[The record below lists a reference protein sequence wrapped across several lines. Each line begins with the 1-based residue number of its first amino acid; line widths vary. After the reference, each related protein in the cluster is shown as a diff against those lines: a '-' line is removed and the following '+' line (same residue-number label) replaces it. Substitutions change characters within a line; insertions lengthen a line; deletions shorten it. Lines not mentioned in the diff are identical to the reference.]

1 MAKLIEQ
8 WLPPMD
14 KLGNLNLID
23 EQGNPSNTWVIPL
36 QKRQVASIGIQGP
49 EGLMFSINGAP
60 TNKTN
65 YLTIGAYGVYNLTRH
80 DIQDLTIR
88 SITIYFTETN
98 SKWLTKIL
106 GQLLLM
112 LFIAKKNINSSKLL
126 HLVQIIQIQLM
137 IPVNKRERRLLN
149 E

>member
-8 WLPPMD
+8 WLPPVD

-98 SKWLTKIL
+98 SKWLTKNPWPIIVDVVYSEEEYK
-106 GQLLLM
+106 
-112 LFIAKKNINSSKLL
+112 FIEATTPDTNNSDPINDS
-126 HLVQIIQIQLM
+126 
-137 IPVNKRERRLLN
+137 NK
-149 E
+149 

>member
-49 EGLMFSINGAP
+49 EGLMFLGMNVVPSFQ
-60 TNKTN
+60 
-65 YLTIGAYGVYNLTRH
+65 L
-80 DIQDLTIR
+80 
-88 SITIYFTETN
+88 
-98 SKWLTKIL
+98 SKK
-106 GQLLLM
+106 
-112 LFIAKKNINSSKLL
+112 
-126 HLVQIIQIQLM
+126 
-137 IPVNKRERRLLN
+137 
-149 E
+149 

>member
-98 SKWLTKIL
+98 SKWLTKNPWPIIVDVVYSEEEYK
-106 GQLLLM
+106 
-112 LFIAKKNINSSKLL
+112 FIEATTSDTNNSDPINDSSK
-126 HLVQIIQIQLM
+126 
-137 IPVNKRERRLLN
+137 
-149 E
+149 

>member
-23 EQGNPSNTWVIPL
+23 EQGSPSNTWVIPL

-98 SKWLTKIL
+98 SKWLTKNPWPIIVDVVYSEEEYK
-106 GQLLLM
+106 
-112 LFIAKKNINSSKLL
+112 FIEATTPDTNNSDPINDSSK
-126 HLVQIIQIQLM
+126 
-137 IPVNKRERRLLN
+137 
-149 E
+149 

>member
-98 SKWLTKIL
+98 SKWLTKNPWPIIVDVVYSEEEYK
-106 GQLLLM
+106 
-112 LFIAKKNINSSKLL
+112 FIEATTPDTNNLDPINDSSK
-126 HLVQIIQIQLM
+126 
-137 IPVNKRERRLLN
+137 
-149 E
+149 

>member
-1 MAKLIEQ
+1 MTKLIEQ

-60 TNKTN
+60 EVIT
-65 YLTIGAYGVYNLTRH
+65 YL
-80 DIQDLTIR
+80 DEQ
-88 SITIYFTETN
+88 
-98 SKWLTKIL
+98 
-106 GQLLLM
+106 
-112 LFIAKKNINSSKLL
+112 
-126 HLVQIIQIQLM
+126 
-137 IPVNKRERRLLN
+137 
-149 E
+149 

>member
-98 SKWLTKIL
+98 SKWLTKNPWPIIVDVVYSEEEYKL
-106 GQLLLM
+106 
-112 LFIAKKNINSSKLL
+112 IEATTPDTNNSVPINDSSK
-126 HLVQIIQIQLM
+126 
-137 IPVNKRERRLLN
+137 
-149 E
+149 

>member
-98 SKWLTKIL
+98 SKWLTKNPWPIIVDVVYSEEEYK
-106 GQLLLM
+106 
-112 LFIAKKNINSSKLL
+112 FIEATTPDTNNSDLINDS
-126 HLVQIIQIQLM
+126 
-137 IPVNKRERRLLN
+137 NK
-149 E
+149 

>member
-98 SKWLTKIL
+98 SKWLTKNPWPIIVDVVYSEEEYK
-106 GQLLLM
+106 
-112 LFIAKKNINSSKLL
+112 FIEATAPDTNNSDPINDSSK
-126 HLVQIIQIQLM
+126 
-137 IPVNKRERRLLN
+137 
-149 E
+149 

>member
-23 EQGNPSNTWVIPL
+23 ESGNPSNTWVIPL

-98 SKWLTKIL
+98 SKWLTKNPWPIIVDVVYSEEEYK
-106 GQLLLM
+106 
-112 LFIAKKNINSSKLL
+112 FIEATTPNTNNSVPINDSSK
-126 HLVQIIQIQLM
+126 
-137 IPVNKRERRLLN
+137 
-149 E
+149 

>member
-23 EQGNPSNTWVIPL
+23 EQGNPSSTWVIPL

-98 SKWLTKIL
+98 SKWLTKNPWPIIVDVVYSEEEYK
-106 GQLLLM
+106 
-112 LFIAKKNINSSKLL
+112 FIEATTPDTNNSVPINDSSK
-126 HLVQIIQIQLM
+126 
-137 IPVNKRERRLLN
+137 
-149 E
+149 

>member
-98 SKWLTKIL
+98 SKWLTKNPWPIIVDVVYSEEEYK
-106 GQLLLM
+106 
-112 LFIAKKNINSSKLL
+112 FIETTTPGTNNSDPINDSSK
-126 HLVQIIQIQLM
+126 
-137 IPVNKRERRLLN
+137 
-149 E
+149 

>member
-23 EQGNPSNTWVIPL
+23 EQGSPSNTWVIPL
-36 QKRQVASIGIQGP
+36 QKRQVASIVIQGP

-98 SKWLTKIL
+98 SKWLTKNPWPIIVDVVYSEEEYK
-106 GQLLLM
+106 
-112 LFIAKKNINSSKLL
+112 FIEATTPDTNNSDPINDSSK
-126 HLVQIIQIQLM
+126 
-137 IPVNKRERRLLN
+137 
-149 E
+149 

>member
-8 WLPPMD
+8 WLPSVD

-98 SKWLTKIL
+98 SKWLTKNPWPIIVDVVYSEEEYK
-106 GQLLLM
+106 
-112 LFIAKKNINSSKLL
+112 FIEATTPDTNNSDPINDSSK
-126 HLVQIIQIQLM
+126 
-137 IPVNKRERRLLN
+137 
-149 E
+149 

>member
-23 EQGNPSNTWVIPL
+23 EQGNPSNTWVISL

-98 SKWLTKIL
+98 SKWLTKNPWPIIVDVVYSEEEYK
-106 GQLLLM
+106 
-112 LFIAKKNINSSKLL
+112 FIEATTPDTNNSVPINDSSK
-126 HLVQIIQIQLM
+126 
-137 IPVNKRERRLLN
+137 
-149 E
+149 

>member
-98 SKWLTKIL
+98 SKWLTKNPWPIIVDVVYSEEEYK
-106 GQLLLM
+106 
-112 LFIAKKNINSSKLL
+112 FIEATTPDTNNSVPINDS
-126 HLVQIIQIQLM
+126 
-137 IPVNKRERRLLN
+137 NK
-149 E
+149 

>member
-23 EQGNPSNTWVIPL
+23 EQGNSSNTWVIPL

-98 SKWLTKIL
+98 SKWLTKNPWPIIVDVVYSEEEYK
-106 GQLLLM
+106 
-112 LFIAKKNINSSKLL
+112 FIEATTPDTNNSVPINDSSK
-126 HLVQIIQIQLM
+126 
-137 IPVNKRERRLLN
+137 
-149 E
+149 

>member
-8 WLPPMD
+8 WLPPVD

-36 QKRQVASIGIQGP
+36 QKRQVTSIGIQGP

-98 SKWLTKIL
+98 SKWLTKNPWPIIVDVVYSEEEYK
-106 GQLLLM
+106 
-112 LFIAKKNINSSKLL
+112 FIEATTPDTNNSDPINDSSK
-126 HLVQIIQIQLM
+126 
-137 IPVNKRERRLLN
+137 
-149 E
+149 

>member
-36 QKRQVASIGIQGP
+36 QKRQVTSIGIQGP

-98 SKWLTKIL
+98 SKWLTKNPWPIIVDVVYSEEEYK
-106 GQLLLM
+106 
-112 LFIAKKNINSSKLL
+112 FIEATTPDTNNSDPINDSSK
-126 HLVQIIQIQLM
+126 
-137 IPVNKRERRLLN
+137 
-149 E
+149 

>member
-23 EQGNPSNTWVIPL
+23 EQGNPSNTWVIHL

-98 SKWLTKIL
+98 SKWLTKNPWPIIVDVVYSEEEYK
-106 GQLLLM
+106 
-112 LFIAKKNINSSKLL
+112 FIEAITPDTNNSDPINDSSK
-126 HLVQIIQIQLM
+126 
-137 IPVNKRERRLLN
+137 
-149 E
+149 

>member
-98 SKWLTKIL
+98 SKWLTKNPWPIIVDVVYSEEEYK
-106 GQLLLM
+106 
-112 LFIAKKNINSSKLL
+112 FIEATTPDANNSDPINDSSK
-126 HLVQIIQIQLM
+126 
-137 IPVNKRERRLLN
+137 
-149 E
+149 

>member
-8 WLPPMD
+8 WLPPVD

-60 TNKTN
+60 TNKIN

-98 SKWLTKIL
+98 SKWLTKNPWPIIVDVVYSEEEYK
-106 GQLLLM
+106 
-112 LFIAKKNINSSKLL
+112 FIEATTPDTNNSDPINDSSK
-126 HLVQIIQIQLM
+126 
-137 IPVNKRERRLLN
+137 
-149 E
+149 

>member
-8 WLPPMD
+8 WLLPMD

-98 SKWLTKIL
+98 SKWLTKNPWPIIVDVVYSEEEYK
-106 GQLLLM
+106 
-112 LFIAKKNINSSKLL
+112 FIEATTPDTNNSDPINDSSK
-126 HLVQIIQIQLM
+126 
-137 IPVNKRERRLLN
+137 
-149 E
+149 

>member
-98 SKWLTKIL
+98 SQWLTKNPWPIIVDVVYSEEEYK
-106 GQLLLM
+106 
-112 LFIAKKNINSSKLL
+112 FIEATTPDTNNLDPINDSSK
-126 HLVQIIQIQLM
+126 
-137 IPVNKRERRLLN
+137 
-149 E
+149 

>member
-8 WLPPMD
+8 WLPPID

-98 SKWLTKIL
+98 SKWLTKNPWPIIVDVVYSEEEYK
-106 GQLLLM
+106 
-112 LFIAKKNINSSKLL
+112 FIEATTPDTNNSDPINDSRK
-126 HLVQIIQIQLM
+126 
-137 IPVNKRERRLLN
+137 
-149 E
+149 

>member
-98 SKWLTKIL
+98 SKWLTKNPWPI
-106 GQLLLM
+106 
-112 LFIAKKNINSSKLL
+112 IVDVVYSEEEYKVIEATTPDTNNSDPINDSSK
-126 HLVQIIQIQLM
+126 
-137 IPVNKRERRLLN
+137 
-149 E
+149 

>member
-23 EQGNPSNTWVIPL
+23 EYGNPSNTWVIPL

-98 SKWLTKIL
+98 SKWLTKNPWPIIVDVVYSEEEYK
-106 GQLLLM
+106 
-112 LFIAKKNINSSKLL
+112 FIEATTPDTNNSDLINDSSK
-126 HLVQIIQIQLM
+126 
-137 IPVNKRERRLLN
+137 
-149 E
+149 

>member
-88 SITIYFTETN
+88 SITIYFTDTN
-98 SKWLTKIL
+98 SKWLTKNPWPIIVDVVYSEEEYK
-106 GQLLLM
+106 
-112 LFIAKKNINSSKLL
+112 FIEATTPDTNNLDPINDSSK
-126 HLVQIIQIQLM
+126 
-137 IPVNKRERRLLN
+137 
-149 E
+149 

>member
-98 SKWLTKIL
+98 SKWLTKNPWPIIVDVVYSEEEYK
-106 GQLLLM
+106 
-112 LFIAKKNINSSKLL
+112 FIETTTPDTNNSDPINDSSK
-126 HLVQIIQIQLM
+126 
-137 IPVNKRERRLLN
+137 
-149 E
+149 

>member
-98 SKWLTKIL
+98 SKWLTKNPWPIIVDVVYSEEEYK
-106 GQLLLM
+106 
-112 LFIAKKNINSSKLL
+112 FIEATIPDTNNSVPINDSSK
-126 HLVQIIQIQLM
+126 
-137 IPVNKRERRLLN
+137 
-149 E
+149 

>member
-23 EQGNPSNTWVIPL
+23 EQGSPSNTWVIPL

-98 SKWLTKIL
+98 SKWLTKNPWPIIVDVVYSEEEYK
-106 GQLLLM
+106 
-112 LFIAKKNINSSKLL
+112 FIEATTPDTNNSVPINDSSK
-126 HLVQIIQIQLM
+126 
-137 IPVNKRERRLLN
+137 
-149 E
+149 

>member
-36 QKRQVASIGIQGP
+36 QKQQVASIGIQGP

-60 TNKTN
+60 TNKIN

-98 SKWLTKIL
+98 SKWLTKNPWPIIVDVVYSEEEYK
-106 GQLLLM
+106 
-112 LFIAKKNINSSKLL
+112 FIEATTPDTNNSVPINDSSK
-126 HLVQIIQIQLM
+126 
-137 IPVNKRERRLLN
+137 
-149 E
+149 

>member
-8 WLPPMD
+8 WLPPVD

-23 EQGNPSNTWVIPL
+23 EQGNPRNTWVIPL

-98 SKWLTKIL
+98 SKWLTKNPWPIIVDVVYSEEEYK
-106 GQLLLM
+106 
-112 LFIAKKNINSSKLL
+112 FIEATTPDTNNSDPINDSSK
-126 HLVQIIQIQLM
+126 
-137 IPVNKRERRLLN
+137 
-149 E
+149 

>member
-23 EQGNPSNTWVIPL
+23 EQGNPSNTCVIPL

-98 SKWLTKIL
+98 SKWLTKNPWPIIVDVVYSEEEYK
-106 GQLLLM
+106 
-112 LFIAKKNINSSKLL
+112 FIEATTPDTNNSDPINDSSK
-126 HLVQIIQIQLM
+126 
-137 IPVNKRERRLLN
+137 
-149 E
+149 

>member
-23 EQGNPSNTWVIPL
+23 EQGSPSNTWVIPL

-98 SKWLTKIL
+98 SKWLTKNPWPIIVDVVYSEEEYK
-106 GQLLLM
+106 
-112 LFIAKKNINSSKLL
+112 FIEATTPDTNNSDPINESSK
-126 HLVQIIQIQLM
+126 
-137 IPVNKRERRLLN
+137 
-149 E
+149 

>member
-49 EGLMFSINGAP
+49 EGLMFSINGSP

-98 SKWLTKIL
+98 SKWLTKNPWPIIVDVVYSEEEYK
-106 GQLLLM
+106 
-112 LFIAKKNINSSKLL
+112 FIEATTPDINNSDPINDSSK
-126 HLVQIIQIQLM
+126 
-137 IPVNKRERRLLN
+137 
-149 E
+149 

>member
-88 SITIYFTETN
+88 SITIYFTEAN
-98 SKWLTKIL
+98 SKWLTKNSWPIIVDVVYSEEEYK
-106 GQLLLM
+106 
-112 LFIAKKNINSSKLL
+112 FIEATTLDTNNSDPINDSSK
-126 HLVQIIQIQLM
+126 
-137 IPVNKRERRLLN
+137 
-149 E
+149 

>member
-98 SKWLTKIL
+98 SKWLTKNPWPIIVDVVYSEEEYK
-106 GQLLLM
+106 
-112 LFIAKKNINSSKLL
+112 FIKATTPDTNNSVPINDSSK
-126 HLVQIIQIQLM
+126 
-137 IPVNKRERRLLN
+137 
-149 E
+149 

>member
-98 SKWLTKIL
+98 SKWLTKNSWPIIVDVVYSEEEYK
-106 GQLLLM
+106 
-112 LFIAKKNINSSKLL
+112 FIEATTPDTNNSDPINDSS
-126 HLVQIIQIQLM
+126 I
-137 IPVNKRERRLLN
+137 
-149 E
+149 